1 MREARA
7 AEGRGVRGGEG
18 RSERAEPTEQ
28 PKAGVV
34 ALGPA
39 GLCEGFGNQE
49 AITWMPRADCVLEPQ
64 P

>member
-1 MREARA
+1 M
-7 AEGRGVRGGEG
+7 RGGEG
-18 RSERAEPTEQ
+18 RSKRAEPTEQ

-34 ALGPA
+34 PLGPA
-39 GLCEGFGNQE
+39 GLFEGFGNQE